1 MGHMGVMVELVDAKG
16 HVAVLRGDAADAV
29 RNAQPIASIA
39 LPEHQLDEAVARV
52 RALLDEE

>member
-1 MGHMGVMVELVDAKG
+1 MVESCSTPKITL
-16 HVAVLRGDAADAV
+16 LCCAATRRNAV

-39 LPEHQLDEAVARV
+39 IPEHQLDQAVPRV

>member
-1 MGHMGVMVELVDAKG
+1 L
-16 HVAVLRGDAADAV
+16 LRGDATDAV

-52 RALLDEE
+52 RALLDED

>member
-1 MGHMGVMVELVDAKG
+1 MVELIDAKG

-39 LPEHQLDEAVARV
+39 IPEHQLDEAVARV